1 MPNKKRCN
9 IIEGACEK
17 KSVGDLG
24 NALTERDR
32 CVLQNVLLQDE
43 TYFRKLNQPYT
54 VLIF

>member
-43 TYFRKLNQPYT
+43 TYFRKLNQRYT